1 MNAGQSAA
9 RRADELVKVMT
20 LDQKISMLHQKLG
33 DAVGSFG
40 AAGYVAG
47 IPSLCIPALVLS
59 DAGSGLADEQTNVT
73 AYPAAIA
80 QAAAW
85 DPALT
90 RKLGASLGGEA
101 FAKGINVLLGP
112 DVNIARVPLNGRT
125 SEAFGEDPYLS
136 GQTATAFIKGVQS
149 RHVIATVKHYAANN
163 QETARA
169 TINEQI
175 GGRTLAEIYEPA
187 FRAAVRDGH
196 VGSVMCSYNRVN
208 GPYACQNRTLLHR
221 DLERRMNFPGFVM
234 SDWGA
239 THSTVA
245 SARHGLD
252 MEMSIGQEPDAV
264 SGGGAFG
271 GGGTEVFED
280 YYGAPLK
287 AAVQSGK
294 VPMPVLNGMVRRVL
308 HSMFAIGVF
317 DHPAPTEPTG
327 YPTDVDTPA
336 NQRVALN
343 AATAGTV
350 LLKNHDRALP
360 LTSKASTIALIG
372 ADAGAGAETV
382 AEAGGSVHVVQPVIQ
397 TPLTA
402 ITSRATKAGDTVFYN
417 DGTDI
422 QAAAALAKQSKVAV
436 VYAGYVESEG
446 TDRSDL
452 GYDNGVCEL
461 TCATQPANSDAL
473 IAAVAKANPH
483 TVVVLN
489 TGGPAAMPWL
499 HQVAGVVEAWYPGE
513 QDGTAAAAV
522 LFGDVNPAGKLPI
535 TFPRSLAQV
544 PTRTARQYPGVDGKA
559 YYSEGLLVGY
569 RWYDAKQLHP
579 LFPFGYGL
587 SYTRFGFSHLEL
599 RHRGNAE
606 LVRYR
611 VTNVG
616 DRAGADV
623 TQVYLSDPTSTG
635 EPPQQL
641 KGYHRVVLRPGQS
654 RVVTVRLPASAFA
667 YWKGKTSS
675 WRIAPGRYMIR
686 VGDSSRHEPLHGAL
700 RR

>member
-1 MNAGQSAA
+1 MKAAQSPAQ
-9 RRADELVKVMT
+9 RADELVKAMT
-20 LDQKISMLHQKLG
+20 LDQKISMVHQKWG
-33 DAVGSFG
+33 DALGSYG
-40 AAGYVAG
+40 AAGYVAS
-47 IPSLCIPALVLS
+47 IPSLCIPALVLN

-85 DPALT
+85 NPRLA
-90 RKLGASLGGEA
+90 RKLGASLGSEA
-101 FAKGINVLLGP
+101 FAKGVNVLLGP

-136 GQTATAFIKGVQS
+136 GRTATAFIKGIQS
-149 RHVIATVKHYAANN
+149 QHVIATVKHYAANN
-163 QETARA
+163 QENNRA
-169 TINEQI
+169 AINEQI
-175 GGRTLAEIYEPA
+175 GARALAEIYEPA
-187 FRAAVRDGH
+187 FHAAVRNGH

-208 GPYACQNRTLLHR
+208 GPYACQNRNLLSR
-221 DLERRMNFPGFVM
+221 DLDRRMGFHGFVM

-239 THSTVA
+239 THSTVP

-252 MEMSIGQEPDAV
+252 MEMSIAQEPDAA
-264 SGGGAFG
+264 SGSGAIG
-271 GGGTEVFED
+271 GGGTNAVED

-308 HSMFAIGVF
+308 RAMFAVGLF
-317 DHPAPTEPTG
+317 DHPAPSEPTG
-327 YPTDVDTPA
+327 YPSDVDTPA
-336 NQRVALN
+336 NQRVALK
-343 AATAGTV
+343 AAEAGTV
-350 LLKNHDRALP
+350 LLKNTHDVLP
-360 LTSKASTIALIG
+360 LTSKDSTIALIG
-372 ADAGAGAETV
+372 ADASAGAETV
-382 AEAGGSVHVVQPVIQ
+382 AEAGGSVHVVQPAIS
-397 TPLTA
+397 TPVTA
-402 ITSRATKAGDTVFYN
+402 ITSRATQAGDTVVYN

-422 QAAAALAKQSKVAV
+422 QAAAALARQSSVAV

-446 TDRSDL
+446 SDRADL

-473 IAAVAKANPH
+473 IAAVAEANPH

-499 HQVAGVVEAWYPGE
+499 HQVAGIVEAWYPGE
-513 QDGTAAAAV
+513 ADGTAAAAA
-522 LFGDVNPAGKLPI
+522 LFGDVNPSGKLPI
-535 TFPRSLAQV
+535 TFPKSLAQF
-544 PTRTARQYPGVDGKA
+544 PTRTARQYPGVGGKA
-559 YYSEGLLVGY
+559 YYTEGLLVGY
-569 RWYDAKQLHP
+569 RWYDAKQLRP

-599 RHRGNAE
+599 HRHGNAE

-623 TQVYLSDPTSTG
+623 TQVYLSDPKSTG

-641 KGYHRVVLRPGQS
+641 KGYHRIVLRPGQS
-654 RVVTVRLPASAFA
+654 RVVTVRLTASAFA

-675 WRIAPGRYMIR
+675 WRTAPGRYVIR
-686 VGDSSRHEPLHGAL
+686 VGDSSRHEPLHGSV